1 MSKFFPPLYNT
12 ICTLVPCLRSSTIFH
27 SSDEIRISELDLLA
41 YDSLEL
47 YKPLKQ
53 IVKRNLCPKATKQII
68 DINVIF
74 VK

>member
-1 MSKFFPPLYNT
+1 MYFIPLSQIQYH
-12 ICTLVPCLRSSTIFH
+12 FH
-27 SSDEIRISELDLLA
+27 FSDEIRISELDLLA